1 METNKLFVWNISWNI
16 DWKQLKETF
25 SEFGEV
31 AFARVVTDRESGRSR
46 GFGFVEFTNIE
57 DATKAKEAMNWK
69 ELDGRELKIDFAQ
82 EKKED

>member
-31 AFARVVTDRESGRSR
+31 AFARVVTDKESGNSR
-46 GFGFVEFTNIE
+46 GFGFVEFTNLE
-57 DATKAKEAMNWK
+57 DALKAKEAMNWK

-82 EKKED
+82 ENKQE